1 METTPL
7 ATTNTKT
14 SISESQ
20 LKKIKEEIS
29 NEANP
34 KNMTESAI
42 LLNSPKLLQQT
53 LNNAAD
59 NFKKQVGREM
69 TYSEMREMMG

>member
-1 METTPL
+1 METTKPI
-7 ATTNTKT
+7 
-14 SISESQ
+14 ISESQ

-34 KNMTESAI
+34 KNMTEAAI
-42 LLNSPKLLQQT
+42 LINNPKLLSK
-53 LNNAAD
+53 LVNASED
-59 NFKKQVGREM
+59 FKKQVGREM

>member
-34 KNMTESAI
+34 KNMTEAAI
-42 LLNSPKLLQQT
+42 LLNTPKLLSK
-53 LNNAAD
+53 LVNASED
-59 NFKKQVGREM
+59 FKKQVGREM

>member
-1 METTPL
+1 METTKPI
-7 ATTNTKT
+7 
-14 SISESQ
+14 ISESQ

-34 KNMTESAI
+34 KNMTEAAI
-42 LLNSPKLLQQT
+42 LLNTPKLLSK
-53 LNNAAD
+53 LVNASED
-59 NFKKQVGREM
+59 FKKQVGREM